1 MNANEHELIG
11 KGTANGREWTRID
24 GKGNRE

>member
-1 MNANEHELIG
+1 MDANGRELME
-11 KGTANGREWTRID
+11 KGTANEREWTRID